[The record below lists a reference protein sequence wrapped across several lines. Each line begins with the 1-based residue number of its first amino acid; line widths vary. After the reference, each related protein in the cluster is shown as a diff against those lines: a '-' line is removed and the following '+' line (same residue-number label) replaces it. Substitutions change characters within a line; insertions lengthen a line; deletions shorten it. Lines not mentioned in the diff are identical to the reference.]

1 MLRFIVRRCLV
12 LIPLFIGVTILSFYI
27 ANLSPGDPVA
37 MYLDPYEKPD
47 PEKVEAIRREL
58 GLDKPVITRY
68 FLWLAK
74 VLQGDLGY
82 SLSSKRPVLAEIRAR
97 IGPSLLLSGTSLC
110 ISFVLG
116 ISLGV
121 YSAMNQY
128 KASDYVLTVL
138 SFIGISMP
146 TFWFAMLLIILLT
159 GTLGWLPSVGMVS
172 FNTPPGTWN
181 HIVDVA
187 RHLVMPVTVTTLGSI
202 AGWARMERSTMLE
215 VLRQDYIRTARAKGI
230 RERFVIFRHAVRN
243 AALPIITSLGMSLPG
258 LIGGSFVIES
268 IFGWPGMGR
277 LGTQAI
283 FSRDYPIIMGV
294 NIISSLL
301 IMLGNLAADVTYA
314 LVDPRIRYG
323 GGAEK

>member
-37 MYLDPYEKPD
+37 MYLDPYEQPD
-47 PEKVEAIRREL
+47 PQKVEAIRRQL

-74 VLQGDLGY
+74 VLKGDLGY
-82 SLSSKRPVLAEIRAR
+82 SLASKRPVLDEILAR
-97 IGPSLLLSGTSLC
+97 VGPSLLLSGTALC
-110 ISFVLG
+110 ISFILG

-121 YSAMNQY
+121 YSALNQY
-128 KASDYVLTVL
+128 KTGDYVLTVL

-146 TFWFAMLLIILLT
+146 TFWFAMLLIILFT
-159 GTLGWLPSVGMVS
+159 GNSDGCFVVWSVS
-172 FNTPPGTWN
+172 HSARDRGTTSWTWP
-181 HIVDVA
+181 HTRDA
-187 RHLVMPVTVTTLGSI
+187 VTVTTLGSI
-202 AGWARMERSTMLE
+202 AGWALIERFTMLE
-215 VLRQDYIRTARAKGI
+215 VLRQDFVRTARAKGI
-230 RERFVIFRHAVRN
+230 RERLVIFRHAVRN
-243 AALPIITSLGMSLPG
+243 AALPIITQLGMALPG

-283 FSRDYPIIMGV
+283 FGRDYPVIMGV
-294 NIISSLL
+294 NIMSSLL

-314 LVDPRIRYG
+314 LVDPRIRYAG
-323 GGAEK
+323 GGEK